1 MRLVEDSTSSDE
13 RAKRLRA
20 NSDRVP
26 FVVCAEMT
34 LLFEVVLGNLKY
46 YSETTK

>member
-1 MRLVEDSTSSDE
+1 MRLVEVSTSSDE

-20 NSDRVP
+20 NSDRVR
-26 FVVCAEMT
+26 FAEMT